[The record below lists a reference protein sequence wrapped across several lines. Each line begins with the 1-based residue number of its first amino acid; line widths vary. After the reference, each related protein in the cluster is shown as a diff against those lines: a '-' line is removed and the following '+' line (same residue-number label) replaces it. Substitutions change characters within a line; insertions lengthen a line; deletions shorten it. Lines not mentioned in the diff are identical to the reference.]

1 MCVGVVGVEEG
12 EEGAGPPEDGVCGVM
27 IWFIHSRLSRFKYI
41 LAHSLT
47 ILFPAVRAA
56 HLSLHLPLHPPQVV
70 FGKVKQGLDIVTA
83 IEAVGSQGGETSKTV
98 TIVDCGEL
106 PLGGASS

>member
-1 MCVGVVGVEEG
+1 MAAVH
-12 EEGAGPPEDGVCGVM
+12 M
-27 IWFIHSRLSRFKYI
+27 L
-41 LAHSLT
+41 LTHSLT
-47 ILFPAVRAA
+47 HSLTHLLTHSLYCFRLFA
-56 HLSLHLPLHPPQVV
+56 LPTLPSIFSSMFPPSSPQVV